1 MTLLVLGLLVFFG
14 THSVRIVAED
24 WRERQ
29 MLRLGEKRWKGLL
42 SLVALV
48 GFVLI
53 VVGYGQARPTPV
65 ELWNPPLWSRHFAAL
80 LTLPAF
86 VLLAAAYVP
95 RTHIKAALGHPML
108 AGTKLWAFAH
118 LIANGGLADVLL
130 FGGFL
135 AWSVVAFVAA
145 RRRDRLDSVHYPA
158 GDWARDLL
166 AVGIGLLAWAGFVK
180 FVHVWLIGVA
190 PFATAG

>member
-1 MTLLVLGLLVFFG
+1 MTPLVLGLLIFLG
-14 THSVRIVAED
+14 THSIRIVAED

-29 MLRLGEKRWKGLL
+29 MLRLGEKRWKGLF
-42 SLVALV
+42 SLVALA

-53 VVGYGQARPTPV
+53 VIGYGQVRATPV

-95 RTHIKAALGHPML
+95 RTHIRAALGHPML

-118 LIANGGLADVLL
+118 LIANGRPADLLL

-135 AWSVVAFVAA
+135 AWAVVAFVAA

-166 AVGIGLLAWAGFVK
+166 AVGIGLLAWAAFVK
-180 FVHVWLIGVA
+180 FAHVWLIGVA
-190 PFATAG
+190 PFTTAG